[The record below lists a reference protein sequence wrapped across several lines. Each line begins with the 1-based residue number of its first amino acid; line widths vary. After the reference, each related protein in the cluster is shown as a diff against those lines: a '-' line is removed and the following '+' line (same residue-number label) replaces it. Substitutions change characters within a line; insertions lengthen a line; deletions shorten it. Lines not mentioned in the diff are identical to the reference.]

1 MGCTL
6 LLLFSIFSPTFEA
19 RYNLAPAIIV
29 FFLTN
34 ILFFEKIRISHMKS
48 QIDSIKTEYQNL
60 KTELEKPEKVCDSQK
75 MKTIGKRMAELEE
88 TIAKIAEL
96 ENIEKNMRENAE
108 IVNSE
113 TEAEL
118 KDMAMEENVKLS
130 KKREEAEEN
139 LKKMIVPHD
148 PHDNRNVIIEIRAG
162 AGGDESALFAAQ
174 LLKMYLRYA
183 ENVGWKTSIL
193 SSSPNSIG
201 GFKEVIAGIEGKNEF
216 PHTKTGITAR
226 NQNPGANFGV
236 GVYGKMKYESGVHRV
251 QRVPETEKMSRVHT
265 STATVAVLPEAEE
278 MDLEINP
285 KDLRIDTFCSS
296 GPGGQS
302 VNTTYSAVRITHIP
316 TGTIVSCQDEKSQI
330 KNKEKALKVLRSRIL
345 AIREEKRMK
354 ELGAERKSQIGTGDR
369 SEKIRTYNFPQDRIT
384 DHRIKE
390 SWSNI
395 GGILDGDLDKIINVL
410 EEEDIK
416 RKISA

>member
-1 MGCTL
+1 
-6 LLLFSIFSPTFEA
+6 
-19 RYNLAPAIIV
+19 
-29 FFLTN
+29 
-34 ILFFEKIRISHMKS
+34 MKN
-48 QIDSIKTEYQNL
+48 QLDAIKTEYQDL
-60 KTELEKPEKVCDSQK
+60 KNELEKPGVSSDSQK

-88 TIAKIAEL
+88 TISKIAEL

-130 KKREEAEEN
+130 KKKEEVEEE
-139 LKKMIVPHD
+139 LKKMIVPKD
-148 PHDNRNVIIEIRAG
+148 PHDSRNVIIEIRAG
-162 AGGDESALFAAQ
+162 AGGDESALFASQ

-183 ENVGWKTSIL
+183 ENVGWKTGIL

-201 GFKEVIAGIEGKNEF
+201 GFKEVIASIEGKNVF
-216 PHTKTGITAR
+216 
-226 NQNPGANFGV
+226 
-236 GVYGKMKYESGVHRV
+236 GKMKYESGVHRV
-251 QRVPETEKMSRVHT
+251 QRVPETEKMGRVHT

-278 MDLEINP
+278 MDIEISPN
-285 KDLRIDTFCSS
+285 DLRIDTFCSS

-302 VNTTYSAVRITHIP
+302 VNTTHSAVRILHIP

-345 AIREEKRMK
+345 ATREEKRMK

-395 GGILDGDLDKIINVL
+395 GTILDGDLGKIIDML
-410 EEEDIK
+410 EEEDVK